1 MRIAPE
7 ISGVS
12 LVLIGNFNPSIFTP
26 AWFGWQNLLPKGTV
40 EAAELQIAQPQITAF
55 RADWLEL
62 QIVPDRF
69 SVSSAQPPFVR
80 IRDLAIRVF
89 QEQLPHT
96 PLRSMGINRQVH
108 FLVNSPE
115 ERDRLG
121 RLLAPTEPWGDWGR
135 QLEPDGKHGGMTSLT
150 MSQVNLMDR
159 SPNGT
164 INVTVGPSS
173 QIGQGE
179 TGVFVGVND
188 HYAIEDPSSRT
199 ATSEIVSILDK
210 SFEESLRRAEQ
221 IIDHVMSLIEE

>member
-40 EAAELQIAQPQITAF
+40 DAAELQIAQPQITAF

-69 SVSSAQPPFVR
+69 SVSSTQPPFVR
-80 IRDLAIRVF
+80 IRDLVIRVF
-89 QEQLPHT
+89 DEQLPHT

-108 FLVNSPE
+108 FLVNSLE
-115 ERDRLG
+115 ERDHLG
-121 RLLAPTEPWGDWGR
+121 RLIAPTEPWGDWGR
-135 QLEPDGKHGGMTSLT
+135 KLEPDGRHGGMTSLT
-150 MSQVNLMDR
+150 MSQVNPRDR
-159 SPNGT
+159 SSNGR
-164 INVTVGPSS
+164 INVTVEPSS

-179 TGVFVGVND
+179 TGIFVGVND
-188 HYAIEDPSSRT
+188 HYAIEDPSSLT
-199 ATSEIVSILDK
+199 ATSEIVSILEK
-210 SFEESLRRAEQ
+210 SFDESLRRAEH

>member
-26 AWFGWQNLLPKGTV
+26 GWFGWQDLLPKGTV
-40 EAAELQIAQPQITAF
+40 DAAELQIAQPQITAF
-55 RADWLEL
+55 RAAWLDL
-62 QIVPDRF
+62 QVVPDRF
-69 SVSSAQPPFVR
+69 SINSAQPPFVR
-80 IRDLAIRVF
+80 IQDLAIRVF
-89 QEQLPHT
+89 REQLPHT

-108 FLVNSPE
+108 FQVGSLE

-135 QLEPDGKHGGMTSLT
+135 QLEPDGNHGGMTSLT
-150 MSQVNLMDR
+150 MSQVNLKDR
-159 SPNGT
+159 SPNGR

-173 QIGQGE
+173 EVGQGE

-199 ATSEIVSILDK
+199 ATSEIISTLEK
-210 SFEESLRRAEQ
+210 SFDESLRRAEQ
-221 IIDHVMSLIEE
+221 IIDHVMSLMEE

>member
-40 EAAELQIAQPQITAF
+40 DAAELQIAQPEITAF

-62 QIVPDRF
+62 QIVANRF
-69 SVSSAQPPFVR
+69 CINSTHPPFVR
-80 IRDLAIRVF
+80 IRDLSIKVF
-89 QEQLPHT
+89 REQLPHT
-96 PLRSMGINRQVH
+96 PLQSMGINRQVH

-150 MSQVNLMDR
+150 MSQVNLKDR
-159 SPNGT
+159 SPDGI
-164 INVTVGPSS
+164 INVTVKPSNR
-173 QIGQGE
+173 IGDGI
-179 TGVFVGVND
+179 TGVYIEVND
-188 HYAIEDPSSRT
+188 HFAVDDPKGQT
-199 ATSEIVSILDK
+199 ATSEIVSILAK

>member
-108 FLVNSPE
+108 FLVNSLE

-121 RLLAPTEPWGDWGR
+121 WLLAPTEPWGDWGR

-150 MSQVNLMDR
+150 MSQVNLKDR
-159 SPNGT
+159 SPDGT

-179 TGVFVGVND
+179 TGVFVVVND